1 MIMNFK
7 KILQILNDLETVVES
22 KEEYSSLCLLLTS
35 PSRLAEHPEYK
46 DWKSST
52 ARIACFHHLRPLVQ
66 KFIPPPSAP
75 PKSTQTASND
85 RLVQLLIKGLLY
97 ETCVDFCQSKAMT
110 NDKLGGGARSSGSGS
125 SLTNQMDC
133 SLRFSN
139 LLNDNQL
146 SESDLS
152 LLSWL
157 RSIPGQTFSCP
168 FQRRSLR
175 VDIEPLP
182 KPQKTLMNVSI
193 MDSASD
199 LLSRSMASTSF
210 HLSSTEAQ
218 GPDLKTMTTS
228 VDRLFGGMMMAD
240 SGPPPN
246 VVQKLQ
252 QNRSGGGPGALNT
265 NDDDDYVP
273 SYQNSHQTRAFATG
287 GGVPA
292 ETRQQS
298 TGHQPP
304 PPPYTSDT
312 PPRTSQDYGVTT
324 NSSSRAS
331 SSSPNTTPKGNM
343 EKRNSNGSGLP
354 DCNSRAKFIAVTSLE
369 DVQAVRCAE
378 FHPAGRVYA
387 IGSNS
392 KTLRVCA
399 YPDLNELT
407 ENHVSY
413 QPTVL
418 FKRTKHHKGSIYCL
432 GWSPDGN
439 LLATGS
445 NDKTVKLLRFDDITS
460 NELQGSQE
468 VELSMHDGTVR
479 DVCFIEETSNKG
491 TLLVSGGAG
500 DCKIYVTDCA
510 TATPFQALSGH
521 TGAILSL
528 YNWGGQI
535 FCSGSQD
542 KTIRFWDLRTRGCV
556 DVVTPLT
563 SNASTKSAVTSVC
576 VDPSGRLMVCG
587 HEDAAIVLYDIRG
600 QRQVQSMKTHSAD
613 VRSVRFSP
621 AAYYLL
627 SGGYDNRMVLTD
639 LQGDL
644 SNALP
649 SVVVATHQDKV
660 ISGRWHPSEFTFL
673 STSADKT
680 AILWGL
686 PPEP

>member
-1 MIMNFK
+1 MIHF
-7 KILQILNDLETVVES
+7 
-22 KEEYSSLCLLLTS
+22 
-35 PSRLAEHPEYK
+35 
-46 DWKSST
+46 
-52 ARIACFHHLRPLVQ
+52 
-66 KFIPPPSAP
+66 
-75 PKSTQTASND
+75 
-85 RLVQLLIKGLLY
+85 
-97 ETCVDFCQSKAMT
+97 
-110 NDKLGGGARSSGSGS
+110 
-125 SLTNQMDC
+125 
-133 SLRFSN
+133 
-139 LLNDNQL
+139 
-146 SESDLS
+146 
-152 LLSWL
+152 
-157 RSIPGQTFSCP
+157 
-168 FQRRSLR
+168 
-175 VDIEPLP
+175 
-182 KPQKTLMNVSI
+182 
-193 MDSASD
+193 
-199 LLSRSMASTSF
+199 RSMASTSF
-210 HLSSTEAQ
+210 HLSSTEVP

-228 VDRLFGGMMMAD
+228 VDRLFGDMML
-240 SGPPPN
+240 SETGSPKVGPKSHM
-246 VVQKLQ
+246 QQ
-252 QNRSGGGPGALNT
+252 QNYASTTG
-265 NDDDDYVP
+265 
-273 SYQNSHQTRAFATG
+273 TG
-287 GGVPA
+287 G
-292 ETRQQS
+292 RSS
-298 TGHQPP
+298 TGNSFAQQAKAFPNSSGAP
-304 PPPYTSDT
+304 APIPVPTGPRDYSGIT
-312 PPRTSQDYGVTT
+312 PPRTSGQDFGGAIP
-324 NSSSRAS
+324 RAS
-331 SSSPNTTPKGNM
+331 SSSPSPNNSRTNL
-343 EKRNSNGSGLP
+343 EKRNSSAGSGSTLSGL
-354 DCNSRAKFIAVTSLE
+354 DANNRAKFIAVTSLE

-399 YPDLNELT
+399 YPDTNELT

-460 NELQGSQE
+460 NELTGSQE

-479 DVCFIEETSNKG
+479 DVCFIEEISNK
-491 TLLVSGGAG
+491 TSLLVSGGAG
-500 DCKIYVTDCA
+500 DCKIYVTDCS

-563 SNASTKSAVTSVC
+563 SSASTKSAVTSVC

-627 SGGYDNRMVLTD
+627 SGGYDNRLVLTD

-644 SNALP
+644 SMPLP
-649 SVVVATHQDKV
+649 SVVVATHTDKV

-680 AILWGL
+680 AVLWGL

>member
-1 MIMNFK
+1 
-7 KILQILNDLETVVES
+7 
-22 KEEYSSLCLLLTS
+22 
-35 PSRLAEHPEYK
+35 
-46 DWKSST
+46 
-52 ARIACFHHLRPLVQ
+52 
-66 KFIPPPSAP
+66 
-75 PKSTQTASND
+75 
-85 RLVQLLIKGLLY
+85 
-97 ETCVDFCQSKAMT
+97 
-110 NDKLGGGARSSGSGS
+110 
-125 SLTNQMDC
+125 
-133 SLRFSN
+133 
-139 LLNDNQL
+139 
-146 SESDLS
+146 
-152 LLSWL
+152 
-157 RSIPGQTFSCP
+157 
-168 FQRRSLR
+168 
-175 VDIEPLP
+175 
-182 KPQKTLMNVSI
+182 
-193 MDSASD
+193 
-199 LLSRSMASTSF
+199 MASTSF

-228 VDRLFGGMMMAD
+228 VDRLFGDMMAD
-240 SGPPPN
+240 SVSSPKLP
-246 VVQKLQ
+246 QKTQ
-252 QNRSGGGPGALNT
+252 TQNYASGGARGTT
-265 NDDDDYVP
+265 NQTYG
-273 SYQNSHQTRAFATG
+273 SQYQNSQAKAFAG
-287 GGVPA
+287 G
-292 ETRQQS
+292 
-298 TGHQPP
+298 PP
-304 PPPYTSDT
+304 PPP
-312 PPRTSQDYGVTT
+312 PPTGPSQYSGGASGQRASQDFSATP
-324 NSSSRAS
+324 RAS
-331 SSSPNTTPKGNM
+331 SNSPNTVAGANTVNAKSST
-343 EKRNSNGSGLP
+343 EKRNSTGS
-354 DCNSRAKFIAVTSLE
+354 DSNNRAKFMAVTSLE

-378 FHPAGRVYA
+378 FHPAGKVYA

-399 YPDLNELT
+399 YPDTNELT
-407 ENHVSY
+407 ENHASY

-445 NDKTVKLLRFDDITS
+445 NDKTVKLLRFDDMNS
-460 NELQGSQE
+460 QELTGSQE

-479 DVCFIEETSNKG
+479 DVCFIEEGSNK
-491 TLLVSGGAG
+491 TSLLVSGGAG
-500 DCKIYVTDCA
+500 DCKIYVTDCS

-556 DVVTPLT
+556 DVITPLT

-600 QRQVQSMKTHSAD
+600 QRQVQSMKSHTAD

-627 SGGYDNRMVLTD
+627 SGGYDNRLVLTD

-644 SNALP
+644 SMPLP

-680 AILWGL
+680 AVLWGL